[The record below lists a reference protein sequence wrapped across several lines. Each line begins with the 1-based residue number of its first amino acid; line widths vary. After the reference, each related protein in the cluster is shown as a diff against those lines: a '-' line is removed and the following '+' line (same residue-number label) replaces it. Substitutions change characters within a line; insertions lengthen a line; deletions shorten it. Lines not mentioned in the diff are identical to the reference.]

1 MKSGKYRITRK
12 GGIGLRR
19 RRKPPHWSGR
29 FPAGVRP
36 GVADMPPDGGQ
47 EPQDGAEEQGGP
59 ADLWPAPENAS
70 GPRNSRPRPRNYDL
84 LKPTDEG
91 R

>member
-1 MKSGKYRITRK
+1 MKGGKYRITRK

-19 RRKPPHWSGR
+19 TRKPPHWSER
-29 FPAGVRP
+29 FPGGVRP
-36 GVADMPPDGGQ
+36 GVADVPSDAAQGPQEAADG
-47 EPQDGAEEQGGP
+47 QGVP
-59 ADLWPAPENAS
+59 TARPSPEKAS
-70 GPRNSRPRPRNYDL
+70 SPRRARPRPRNYDL